1 MTDDTKSAPTPPSP
15 PPDDVDDASSSVVGT
30 TAEQVPAE
38 PSAGRGQSAQGDGN
52 RSRSLYAV
60 LGIGVASLLVLLGII
75 YFSATKRENPEQPI
89 CTAVTTEAAEDA
101 ILAGE
106 VHRIVVNYDNQ
117 VESPTDAQWGP
128 VLARVDFVD
137 GSCGN
142 LPQGIVAKDEMARI
156 LGTAYMYNHV
166 TTETQVEIVLR
177 GTDSLNPSLLVLPTS
192 TPTPTPLVTPTPAT
206 PASPII
212 IVVTA
217 TPEPTATPTETPPA
231 TPSPEATATPTTATP
246 GPATPDAG
254 TPVPEGTPR
263 PAAGRTGTDVASVSR
278 TPEPTTTTTTTAE
291 TTRP

>member
-1 MTDDTKSAPTPPSP
+1 MTDDTKPAPTPPPSDD
-15 PPDDVDDASSSVVGT
+15 PDAASSSVVES
-30 TAEQVPAE
+30 TADEPVPAE
-38 PSAGRGQSAQGDGN
+38 PGAGRGQAAQGDGN

-89 CTAVTTEAAEDA
+89 CTAVTTDAAETA

-106 VHRIVVNYDNQ
+106 VHRIVVNYDNK

-177 GTDSLNPSLLVLPTS
+177 GTDTLNPSLLVLPTA
-192 TPTPTPLVTPTPAT
+192 TPTQTPVVTPTPAT

-217 TPEPTATPTETPPA
+217 TPEPTAPPTSTPTPTETPA
-231 TPSPEATATPTTATP
+231 ASPSPERTE
-246 GPATPDAG
+246 PATPDDG
-254 TPVPEGTPR
+254 TPAADGTPR
-263 PAAGRTGTDVASVSR
+263 SSATRTATEAASVSL
-278 TPEPTTTTTTTAE
+278 TPEPTTTT
-291 TTRP
+291 RP